1 MLTYIKY
8 VIIYLYVFSRAKKNI
23 TETHMRILKNFLI
36 LTAILSVMLST
47 VSCANSSDKDQKAE
61 SIFLSESN
69 IEFMVLGNS
78 RTVKATILPTNAI
91 DKTVTWSSSDTSV
104 ATCDNGVIT
113 AVGYGVCIVRAMC
126 GNATSVCTVKIQN
139 PNPRVSILQ
148 EEVILEELQ
157 TSKQLT
163 AISDAN
169 ENITD
174 SISWN
179 SSNPSIATCVN
190 GLITARKYGVC
201 TISAIAPN
209 GDYATSTVIVKD
221 PNEQTLTLSQS
232 TLKIEAEQ
240 SHTLS
245 ITKTENA
252 GDVITWISSD
262 ESVAKCENGIVKG
275 VGSGVCAVIA
285 ITEKGIS
292 DSCVVTVGDYSVPT
306 APPEIVNFGI
316 PEIPMKLSCVDKM
329 TGQVTSVSVATS
341 YNLKSFIADNGKLRM
356 AIEINYVKIYDING
370 INGTSPVA
378 VTTQL
383 YKENGIAALNKE
395 TQKYTNVKIGDSF
408 KVPVR
413 EFYVETPINNKPRE
427 LYILFNP
434 YTEI

>member
-1 MLTYIKY
+1 
-8 VIIYLYVFSRAKKNI
+8 
-23 TETHMRILKNFLI
+23 MRILKFFLI
-36 LTAILSVMLST
+36 TAVILSIMLST
-47 VSCANSSDKDQKAE
+47 VSCANSSDKDKKAE

-69 IEFMVLGNS
+69 IEFLVLGDS

-91 DKTVTWSSSDTSV
+91 DKTVTWSSSDPSV
-104 ATCDNGVIT
+104 ATCENGVIT
-113 AVGYGVCIVRAMC
+113 SVGYGACIVRASC
-126 GNATSVCTVKIQN
+126 GNVTSVCTVKIQN

-148 EEVILEELQ
+148 EEVVFDELQ

-201 TISAIAPN
+201 TIRAIAPN

-221 PNEQTLTLSQS
+221 PNEQMLTLSQS
-232 TLKIEAEQ
+232 SLKIEIEQ

-245 ITKTENA
+245 MTKTENA

-262 ESVAKCENGIVKG
+262 ESVAKCENGV
-275 VGSGVCAVIA
+275 VTAVNSGVCAVIA

-292 DSCVVTVGDYSVPT
+292 DSCVVTVGDYSTQTP
-306 APPEIVNFGI
+306 PPEIVNFDI
-316 PEIPMKLSCVDKM
+316 PEIPMKLNYVDKM
-329 TGQVTSVSVATS
+329 TGQIASVSVATS
-341 YNLKSFIADNGKLRM
+341 YDLRHYFADNGKLRM
-356 AIEINYVKIYDING
+356 IIEINYVKIYDING

-383 YKENGIAALNKE
+383 YKENGSAALNKE
-395 TQKYTNVKIGDSF
+395 TKKYTSIKIGESF

-427 LYILFNP
+427 LYILFET
-434 YTEI
+434 YTEL